1 MRGESGRENYKG
13 SIFGKLI
20 GSYVAFTL
28 IAIIITLASLFLFLN
43 FSGGGIIFQNFP
55 GLNLKEDG
63 SIEHLEEISNLGGW
77 VEVLDKDFQVT
88 KVYGEKQTKSK
99 SYTPEELISITAFSE
114 DGQTKNFGRDALV
127 TVHNTAQNKG
137 ETNYHM
143 FWQKREGGYYLI
155 FYPRDAFSIVYNMNV
170 DRAVVSNVTGGQLLA
185 VFFLLV
191 LDVFGVSFYIS
202 RKIKR
207 PLDSLILGMKRVESG
222 EEQVELSMH
231 TEREFVEI
239 GEAFNRMTEQLH
251 MQKAENEKMGKSR
264 QKMLLE
270 LSHDIKTPV
279 STIKS
284 CACALEEGMV
294 PKEELS
300 RYYHTIALKAER
312 VNTLSEDLFTMLKM
326 ESADYQPKL
335 KILNLAELTR
345 RICGEYYGEIAEA
358 GFDFEIEI
366 PKESVN
372 VLGDEILLARVI
384 GNLLTNAKRYNE
396 KGKEI
401 KITLMEGE
409 GVTLKVEDDGEEIPK
424 DVQDTMFHAFVRG
437 EQDRNSRGG
446 TGLGLAI
453 AKAVMEK
460 HNGGIVYRRKGGKN
474 VFELYLLSIN

>member
-28 IAIIITLASLFLFLN
+28 IAIIITLASLFLFLT
-43 FSGGGIIFQNFP
+43 FSDGGIIFQNFP

-222 EEQVELSMH
+222 EE
-231 TEREFVEI
+231 
-239 GEAFNRMTEQLH
+239 
-251 MQKAENEKMGKSR
+251 
-264 QKMLLE
+264 
-270 LSHDIKTPV
+270 
-279 STIKS
+279 
-284 CACALEEGMV
+284 
-294 PKEELS
+294 
-300 RYYHTIALKAER
+300 
-312 VNTLSEDLFTMLKM
+312 
-326 ESADYQPKL
+326 
-335 KILNLAELTR
+335 
-345 RICGEYYGEIAEA
+345 
-358 GFDFEIEI
+358 
-366 PKESVN
+366 
-372 VLGDEILLARVI
+372 
-384 GNLLTNAKRYNE
+384 
-396 KGKEI
+396 
-401 KITLMEGE
+401 
-409 GVTLKVEDDGEEIPK
+409 
-424 DVQDTMFHAFVRG
+424 
-437 EQDRNSRGG
+437 
-446 TGLGLAI
+446 
-453 AKAVMEK
+453 
-460 HNGGIVYRRKGGKN
+460 
-474 VFELYLLSIN
+474 